1 MTTANP
7 TTTTLTGPPA
17 LAPLLARGAL
27 LSPLKRPRPDADFP
41 RTRLVLP
48 GLRVDLARLAAYERV
63 CGFPTGAD
71 ALPVTYPHVL
81 GFPLAMRL
89 MSGRDFPLPLLGLV
103 HTSIAIT
110 RYAVMPATAVYELT
124 TYVEALAPH
133 RRGTEATVATEARA
147 GGEVVWE
154 SRSTYLARHG
164 GTGASGREHGSPA
177 PDPGSGPLPE
187 QRQSAADC
195 APAGHRRAA
204 DDAEPGRGAP
214 APDPGS
220 GPLPEQRQSAAGC
233 ALAGQ
238 HRAADDDAQP
248 GRNSPPAHGSG
259 ASWAHPAASDSGRQ
273 PPGGGPPNPAPLP
286 ARLEWR
292 LAGDVGRRYGAASGD
307 RNPIHL
313 HPLTARLFGFPRAI
327 AHGMWTV
334 ARCLAEHGT
343 PDAAVVRAEF
353 RAPVLLPGTV
363 TYGAEGGRFELRGDS
378 GRRLHLSGEAGPYPA
393 A

>member
-1 MTTANP
+1 MTHTA
-7 TTTTLTGPPA
+7 GPPA
-17 LAPLLARGAL
+17 LTPLLLRGAL

-103 HTSIAIT
+103 HTSIGIT
-110 RYAVMPATAVYELT
+110 RRAAMPATAEYELT
-124 TYVEALAPH
+124 VLVEGLAPH
-133 RRGTEATVATEARA
+133 RRGTEAAVVTELRT
-147 GGEVVWE
+147 GGGSEPVWE
-154 SRSTYLARHG
+154 SRSTYLARHRVDG
-164 GTGASGREHGSPA
+164 SAPQDPEPTTTNPQDHDPAAPGTG
-177 PDPGSGPLPE
+177 
-187 QRQSAADC
+187 
-195 APAGHRRAA
+195 
-204 DDAEPGRGAP
+204 
-214 APDPGS
+214 
-220 GPLPEQRQSAAGC
+220 
-233 ALAGQ
+233 
-238 HRAADDDAQP
+238 
-248 GRNSPPAHGSG
+248 
-259 ASWAHPAASDSGRQ
+259 
-273 PPGGGPPNPAPLP
+273 PLP
-286 ARLEWR
+286 ARAEWR
-292 LAGDVGRRYGAASGD
+292 LAGDLGRRYGAASGD

-343 PDAAVVRAEF
+343 PDATEVRARF

-363 TYGAEGGRFELRGDS
+363 AYGAEGGRFELRGGD

-393 A
+393 

>member
-81 GFPLAMRL
+81 GFPSAMRL

-103 HTSIAIT
+103 HTSIAVT
-110 RYAVMPATAVYELT
+110 RYAAMPATAAYELT
-124 TYVEALAPH
+124 TYVEGLAPH
-133 RRGTEATVATEARA
+133 RRGTEATVATEVRA
-147 GGEVVWE
+147 DGEVVWE

-164 GTGASGREHGSPA
+164 SAKASG
-177 PDPGSGPLPE
+177 
-187 QRQSAADC
+187 
-195 APAGHRRAA
+195 
-204 DDAEPGRGAP
+204 
-214 APDPGS
+214 
-220 GPLPEQRQSAAGC
+220 
-233 ALAGQ
+233 
-238 HRAADDDAQP
+238 
-248 GRNSPPAHGSG
+248 PAHGPPAPASG
-259 ASWAHPAASDSGRQ
+259 
-273 PPGGGPPNPAPLP
+273 PAPLP
-286 ARLEWR
+286 THREWR
-292 LAGDVGRRYGAASGD
+292 IAGDVGRRYGAASGD

-343 PDAAVVRAEF
+343 PDATVVRAEF

-363 TYGAEGGRFELRGDS
+363 SYGAEGGRFELRGDS